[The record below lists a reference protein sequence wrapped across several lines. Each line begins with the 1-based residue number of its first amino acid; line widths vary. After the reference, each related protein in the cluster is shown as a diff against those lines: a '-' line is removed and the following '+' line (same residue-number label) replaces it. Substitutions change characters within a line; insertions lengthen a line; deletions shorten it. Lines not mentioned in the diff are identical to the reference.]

1 MFRQT
6 HIIFCHAGF
15 FSAYVTVALLTSA
28 SAQAKEYS
36 IDYNVSGGASYN
48 DNEGLRREDERATSG
63 ARIALPISFKMRG
76 DQASASFLSELKS
89 YKFDDSGYD
98 SNDQNFESSA
108 AYQLELGSVSGK
120 AGYMRGSTLGT
131 EFLDTGRI
139 GGVATRVERA
149 TAGGNGTYLLTEKS
163 RAYVALNYVQTDYA
177 SPRYIGGTVINS
189 GFGAAHQWTERTSL
203 SLGGNV
209 SRYQNNADRQTTSDI
224 IGSRAGFESV
234 LSENLDVALTGGIS
248 YVTTSFDTNSA
259 MSRPDSDTTAYVING
274 AVNYRQERY
283 SLSATLARNIRPTGN
298 GDLNIFDQ
306 VNITYRYQLSDLS
319 GFNASLLGG
328 NTEALEGSI
337 DNDRRFA
344 QIGLGISYTLA
355 ESWSVSSSYTYRYQD
370 NGRGAA
376 QSNALEIRL
385 TFSPKEYIWSR

>member
-15 FSAYVTVALLTSA
+15 FSAYVAIALLTSA

-48 DNEGLRREDERATSG
+48 DNEGLSREDERATSG
-63 ARIALPISFKMRG
+63 VRIALPISFEMRG

-149 TAGGNGTYLLTEKS
+149 TAGGNGIYILTEKS
-163 RAYVALNYVQTDYA
+163 RAYVTLNYVQTDYA

-189 GFGAAHQWTERTSL
+189 SFGAAHQWTERTSL

-259 MSRPDSDTTAYVING
+259 TSRPDSDTTAYVVNG

-306 VNITYRYQLSDLS
+306 VNMTYRYQLSDLS

-328 NTEALEGSI
+328 NTEALEGAI

-344 QIGLGISYTLA
+344 QIGLGISYKLA
-355 ESWSVSSSYTYRYQD
+355 ASWSVSGDYTYRYQD
-370 NGRGAA
+370 NGSGSA
-376 QSNALEIRL
+376 QSNAVEIRL
-385 TFSPKEYIWSR
+385 TFNPKEYIWSR

>member
-6 HIIFCHAGF
+6 HITFCQAGF
-15 FSAYVTVALLTSA
+15 FPACMVVALLTSA
-28 SAQAKEYS
+28 SSQANEYS

-48 DNEGLRREDERATSG
+48 DNEGLSREDERATSG
-63 ARIALPISFKMRG
+63 VRIALPISFRMRSK
-76 DQASASFLSELKS
+76 QTSASFLSELKS

-98 SNDQNFESSA
+98 SNDQNFQSNA

-149 TAGGNGTYLLTEKS
+149 TAGGTGIYRLTEKS
-163 RAYVALNYVQTDYA
+163 RASVSLNYIQTDYA
-177 SPRYIGGTVINS
+177 SPRYIGGTVIS
-189 GFGAAHQWTERTSL
+189 SVFGAAHQWTERTSL

-209 SRYQNNADRQTTSDI
+209 SRYQNNADRQATSDI
-224 IGSRAGFESV
+224 IGSRAGFQSV
-234 LSENLDVALTGGIS
+234 LSENLDVNLTGGIS

-274 AVNYRQERY
+274 DVNYRQERY
-283 SLSATLARNIRPTGN
+283 LLSATLARNIRPTGN
-298 GDLNIFDQ
+298 GDLSIFDQ
-306 VNITYRYQLSDLS
+306 VDITYRYQLSDLS
-319 GFNASLLGG
+319 GVDVSLLGG

-344 QIGLGISYTLA
+344 QIGLGISYKLA
-355 ESWSVSSSYTYRYQD
+355 PSWSVSSKYTYRYQD

-385 TFSPKEYIWSR
+385 TFNPKEYIWSR

>member
-15 FSAYVTVALLTSA
+15 FSAYVAIALLTSA

-48 DNEGLRREDERATSG
+48 DNEGLSREDERATSG
-63 ARIALPISFKMRG
+63 ARIAFPISFKMRG
-76 DQASASFLSELKS
+76 DQVTASFLSELKS

-98 SNDQNFESSA
+98 SNGQNFESNA
-108 AYQLELGSVSGK
+108 TYQRELGSVSGK
-120 AGYMRGSTLGT
+120 AGYMRGSTLAT

-149 TAGGNGTYLLTEKS
+149 TAGGSGTYLLTEKS
-163 RAYVALNYVQTDYA
+163 RAFVTLNYGQTDYA
-177 SPRYIGGTVINS
+177 SPRYIGGTIINS

-259 MSRPDSDTTAYVING
+259 TSRPDSDTTAYVVNG

-306 VNITYRYQLSDLS
+306 VNMTYRYQLSDLS

-328 NTEALEGSI
+328 NTEALEGAI

-344 QIGLGISYTLA
+344 QIGLGISYKLA
-355 ESWSVSSSYTYRYQD
+355 ASWSVSGDYTYRYQD
-370 NGRGAA
+370 NGSGSA
-376 QSNALEIRL
+376 QSNAVEIRL
-385 TFSPKEYIWSR
+385 TFNPKEYIWSR